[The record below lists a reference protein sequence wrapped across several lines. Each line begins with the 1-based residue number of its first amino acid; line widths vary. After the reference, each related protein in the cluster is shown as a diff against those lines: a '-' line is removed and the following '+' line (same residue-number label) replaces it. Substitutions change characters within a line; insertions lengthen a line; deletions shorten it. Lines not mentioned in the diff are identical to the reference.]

1 MKLTDAAQELQELF
15 PDAITITNP
24 EVIDQNGQYLYFEG
38 LSPHENPDNRIE
50 DTGRF
55 VLICAGNSW
64 DGKGDGVLG
73 MVEEAR
79 KVLYQKSLDETVN
92 MFRGVKAAVLGG
104 SGLYLYAVLIQ
115 IKIEVE

>member
-1 MKLTDAAQELQELF
+1 MKLTDAAVKLQELF

-24 EVIDQNGQYLYFEG
+24 EVIGQNGQYLYFEG
-38 LSPHENPDNRIE
+38 LFPHENPDNLIE
-50 DTGRF
+50 DIGRF

-73 MVEEAR
+73 MVENAR
-79 KVLYQKSLDETVN
+79 STLYQRSLDMDVN
-92 MFRGVKAAVLGG
+92 MFRGVKSAVLSG